1 MKSSDIR
8 ITPDGQIYN
17 GNDLIGFIEDEKVYL
32 FGKLGSFEIG
42 TFDHKSEVVS
52 IVLDWFNG
60 RR

>member
-8 ITPDGQIYN
+8 ITPEGQIYKD
-17 GNDLIGFIEDEKVYL
+17 NDLIGFLDDEKVYL
-32 FGKLGSFEIG
+32 FGKLGSFKIG

-52 IVLDWFNG
+52 MVLDWFNG